1 MCIPVFLAILLIAL
15 CFQLNAREGFDV
27 ESNKLESNERIIAEG
42 FTPLWAS
49 EDKKDYS
56 GNDIA
61 GSPFTNISLGDCKK
75 KCIGDA
81 TCKGIVTDFTGDGPG
96 SNCWMKSVWGEATD
110 NDSRFAYKLSRR

>member
-1 MCIPVFLAILLIAL
+1 MCILLFLAFLLIAL
-15 CFQLNAREGFDV
+15 WFQLTT
-27 ESNKLESNERIIAEG
+27 EG

-56 GNDIA
+56 GNDM
-61 GSPFTNISLGDCKK
+61 GDSPYKNISLGDCKK

-96 SNCWMKSVWGEATD
+96 PNCWMKKEWGTAT
-110 NDSRFAYKLSRR
+110 NNESRFTYKLTRR

>member
-15 CFQLNAREGFDV
+15 WFQLNV
-27 ESNKLESNERIIAEG
+27 EG

-56 GNDIA
+56 GNDIT
-61 GSPFTNISLGDCKK
+61 SLTNISLGDCKK
-75 KCIGDA
+75 KCISDS

-96 SNCWMKSVWGEATD
+96 NCWMKNEWGDSTD
-110 NDSRFAYKLSRR
+110 NDARVTYKLTRH